1 MFFSFGFG
9 KKKRRTV
16 RSSKKKGGVKGR
28 KPPAALL
35 RACKRYR
42 IKCTKK
48 VGRRKVYRSVSL
60 LKKLLRRKQKK
71 TKQRKTRKSLRSRRK
86 VYRRRFRF
94 GSVSTNAAS
103 MSAATNYGYNEPV
116 ARAPGVL
123 SQSSQVVTAE
133 TNGNRPPGF
142 NLEPS
147 SLPIFGVYRPF
158 FTENVPTTVGPSWNF
173 MRQKDGSSFPV
184 GGPFV
189 GYTSFGK
196 KKRKTRRSRR

>member
-16 RSSKKKGGVKGR
+16 RSTKKKGIKGK
-28 KPPAALL
+28 KPSAALL

-48 VGRRKVYRSVSL
+48 VGKRKVYRSVSL

-71 TKQRKTRKSLRSRRK
+71 SKQRKSLRSRRK

-103 MSAATNYGYNEPV
+103 TSAATNYGYNEPV

-158 FTENVPTTVGPSWNF
+158 FTEKVPTTVGPSWNF

-196 KKRKTRRSRR
+196 KKRRTRSRRSRR